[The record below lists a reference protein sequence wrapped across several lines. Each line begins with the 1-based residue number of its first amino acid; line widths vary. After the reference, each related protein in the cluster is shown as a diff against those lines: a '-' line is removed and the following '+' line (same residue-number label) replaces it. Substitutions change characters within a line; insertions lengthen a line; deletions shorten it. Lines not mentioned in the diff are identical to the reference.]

1 MNRRSLSVMALA
13 AALLSSFSFSLP
25 ARAEELSIP
34 ATKSLYERLGGEAA
48 ITAVV
53 ADFVGRAAADPAVNF
68 TRKGTDKE
76 WSATPENVA
85 LLQKRLVQFI
95 SMAAGGPQQYE
106 GKDMKTAHAGMG
118 ITSDEFDAIAA
129 DLKASLVTFNVP
141 QQEQDE
147 LLAVVATTKG
157 QIVEE
162 AAPASY

>member
-1 MNRRSLSVMALA
+1 MNRRALSVVALA
-13 AALLSSFSFSLP
+13 AALVSSFLFSLP
-25 ARAEELSIP
+25 ARAEDVSTLK
-34 ATKSLYERLGGEAA
+34 TKSLYERLGGEAA

-68 TRKGTDKE
+68 TRQGTAKPWDP
-76 WSATPENVA
+76 TPENLA
-85 LLQKRLVQFI
+85 LLQKHLVQFI

-106 GKDMKTAHAGMG
+106 GKDMKTAHADMG
-118 ITSDEFDAIAA
+118 ITSDEFDAIAV

-162 AAPASY
+162 AAPASS

>member
-1 MNRRSLSVMALA
+1 MNRRALSVVALA
-13 AALLSSFSFSLP
+13 AALVSSFLFSLP
-25 ARAEELSIP
+25 ARAEDVSTP
-34 ATKSLYERLGGEAA
+34 KTKSLYERLGGEAA

-68 TRKGTDKE
+68 TRQGTAKPWDP
-76 WSATPENVA
+76 TPENVA

-147 LLAVVATTKG
+147 LLAAVASTKG

-162 AAPASY
+162 AAPVS